1 MIEKIK
7 LSFFTLFFLG
17 CVLLLT
23 ECKEPNIILKE
34 PITITPDSLTIPK
47 SDILWWKLKAKV
59 DNSDSDSIIWS
70 SENTRIATVNE
81 NGYVTGINAGVTEI
95 VATLINGK
103 ASAKC
108 KVRVTDNNDYKFR
121 LILKDKG
128 TTSFSVNK
136 PEEFLSS
143 KSIERRKKQNLSVNE
158 SDLPISADYLKEIE
172 NTGAVIVSKSKW
184 LKTVTIKCSDYFLMG
199 KLKQLPFVEDVV
211 LVWTTNKPVVLNAKK
226 NIDRVSSVLKN
237 RSVDSVYGSAFDNI
251 NLNKGQV
258 LHNQGFKGAGIDIA
272 VIDAAFVGIT
282 SNPQLKNMHIKGAKS
297 FIYEDQD
304 PYGTDDHGVW
314 TTSCMATNMP
324 GYYVG
329 TAPEANYWLLR
340 SEDINSEYPV
350 EQDYWVAAIEYADSV
365 GVDIVNTSL
374 YYIYSDFAPYH
385 YKFENLDGKTEIA
398 TQGANMAAD
407 KGILIVC
414 CAGNESSWVGT
425 PCDSPNVLAV
435 GAVNNKGIISDFS
448 SFGLTV
454 DGRIKPDVVALG
466 SDAAVISQS
475 GTYIDYRNG
484 TSYSSPILCG
494 LAACLWQANPK
505 LTNKQVIDIIRKSA
519 DRYNNPQLPYG
530 YGIPNMQKAYELARG
545 L

>member
-1 MIEKIK
+1 MIEKMK
-7 LSFFTLFFLG
+7 LSYFTLFLLG
-17 CVLLLT
+17 CVLFLT
-23 ECKEPNIILKE
+23 ECKEPEIILKE
-34 PITITPDSLTIPK
+34 TITITPDSLTIPK
-47 SDILWWKLKAKV
+47 YEFAYYPLKAIV
-59 DNSDSDSIIWS
+59 ENSNSDSIIWS
-70 SENTRIATVNE
+70 SENTRIATVDK
-81 NGYVTGINAGVTEI
+81 NGNVTGVNAGVTEI

-136 PEEFLSS
+136 PEEFLSP
-143 KSIERRKKQNLSVNE
+143 KSIERRRKQNLSVNE
-158 SDLPISADYLKEIE
+158 SDLPISADYIKEIE
-172 NTGAVIVSKSKW
+172 KTGAIVVAKSKW
-184 LKTVTIKCSDYFLMG
+184 LKTVTIKCSDFFLMD

-226 NIDRVSSVLKN
+226 YINRVSPVLN
-237 RSVDSVYGSAFDNI
+237 NSSIDSIYGSAFDNI

-258 LHNQGFKGAGIDIA
+258 LHNLGFKGAGIDIA

-282 SNPQLKNMHIKGAKS
+282 SNPQLKNIHIKGAKS

-365 GVDIVNTSL
+365 GVDVVNTSL
-374 YYIYSDFAPYH
+374 YYTSSNFAPYK
-385 YKFENLDGKTEIA
+385 YKFEDLDGKTEIA

-435 GAVNNKGIISDFS
+435 GAVNNKGMISDFS

-466 SDAAVISQS
+466 SGAAVISQT
-475 GTYIDYRNG
+475 GTYIDYRYG

-494 LAACLWQANPK
+494 LAACLWQANPQ
-505 LTNKQVIDIIRKSA
+505 LTNKQLIDIIRKSA

-530 YGIPNMQKAYELARG
+530 YGIPDMQKALELAR
-545 L
+545 

>member
-95 VATLINGK
+95 VAALINGK

>member
-1 MIEKIK
+1 M
-7 LSFFTLFFLG
+7 
-17 CVLLLT
+17 T

-95 VATLINGK
+95 VAALINGK

-184 LKTVTIKCSDYFLMG
+184 LKTVTIKCSDYFLMD

>member
-17 CVLLLT
+17 CVLFLT

-95 VATLINGK
+95 VAALINGK

-184 LKTVTIKCSDYFLMG
+184 LKTVTIKCSDYFLMD

-494 LAACLWQANPK
+494 LAACLWQANPQ